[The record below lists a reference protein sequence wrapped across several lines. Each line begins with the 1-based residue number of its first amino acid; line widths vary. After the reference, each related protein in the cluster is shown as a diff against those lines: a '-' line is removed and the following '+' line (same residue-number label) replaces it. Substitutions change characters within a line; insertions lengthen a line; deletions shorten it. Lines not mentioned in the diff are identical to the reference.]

1 MACLQILGPTAVRLR
16 EAEQCVRRLANISRI
31 QMLLYLAQLAS
42 ELRECL
48 VDTFVREV
56 VRQEGPDVRDQRL
69 VRVEIANACS

>member
-1 MACLQILGPTAVRLR
+1 MACFQILGPTAVRLR
-16 EAEQCVRRLANISRI
+16 EAEQRVRRLAKILRI
-31 QMLLYLAQLAS
+31 QMLLYLVQPAS

-69 VRVEIANACS
+69 VRVEIAKACS